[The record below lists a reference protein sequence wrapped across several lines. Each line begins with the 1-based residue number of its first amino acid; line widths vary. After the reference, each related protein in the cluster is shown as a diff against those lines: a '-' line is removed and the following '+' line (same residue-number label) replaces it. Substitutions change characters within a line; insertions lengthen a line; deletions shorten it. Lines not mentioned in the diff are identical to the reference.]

1 MSKQVQKT
9 EDYVVSVAASLG
21 TTKKATREIIKEF
34 LSQLAENTSNGVPS
48 AFSGLGKVD
57 IRDVEAKMARN
68 PKTGEQVEVEAHQK
82 PKFHFSGKVR
92 NRLRGLGE

>member
-1 MSKQVQKT
+1 MANVMKT
-9 EDYVVSVAASLG
+9 EDYVVSVSKALG

-34 LSQLAENTSNGVPS
+34 LSQLGENTSAGVPS

-57 IRDVEAKMARN
+57 IRDVEASVKRN

-82 PKFHFSGKVR
+82 PKFQFSGKVR
-92 NRLRGLGE
+92 NALRGIE